1 MAVFGKIGK
10 NLTAERGFPRME
22 EKQITTIG
30 SFCLNEACEDYQ
42 KVNCGNVIKYGK
54 TDTGVQRYRC
64 KTCKKAFVETKGTM
78 FYRLRHSEE
87 EVVECMAMVGD
98 RSSLAAIHR
107 SKGIKEETVCNW
119 LDKAAS
125 HVEQFEEGIVRK
137 HKLSRVQIDA
147 LWTFVGHKGEKGGG
161 QKKTNEEHFGV
172 ERSSTWIP
180 GSGLVV
186 Q

>member
-1 MAVFGKIGK
+1 
-10 NLTAERGFPRME
+10 ME
-22 EKQITTIG
+22 ENQIATIG
-30 SFCLNEACEDYQ
+30 SFCLNEQCEDYQ
-42 KVNCGNVIKYGK
+42 KVGHGNMMKYGK

-64 KTCKKAFVETKGTM
+64 KTCGKSFTETKGTM

-107 SKGIKEETVCNW
+107 IKGIKEETVINW
-119 LDKAAS
+119 LDRAAS

-137 HKLSRVQIDA
+137 HKLSRVQLDA
-147 LWTFVGHKGEKGGG
+147 LWTFVGHKGEKGGD
-161 QKKTNEEHFGV
+161 QKKKKKAPSGA
-172 ERSSTWIP
+172 ERPLTWIP
-180 GSGLVV
+180 DSELGV